1 MTDLDASRR
10 SEGLSGRPIFLL
22 RLTYPS
28 LVDVL
33 LLAELCTLGRT
44 EREKNTQFTTPGSND
59 SAYIS
64 AVCETGN
71 LLKDDSE
78 SLEEETTRVTQTHH
92 IGLSENAPHILTLF
106 LEEPYTPARRGRQER
121 SKITSGAL

>member
-33 LLAELCTLGRT
+33 LLVELRTLGRT
-44 EREKNTQFTTPGSND
+44 ERERERERDKKFTTPGSND

-64 AVCETGN
+64 AVCEIGN
-71 LLKDDSE
+71 LLKDVSE

-92 IGLSENAPHILTLF
+92 HLSLSESAPHILTLF
-106 LEEPYTPARRGRQER
+106 LEEP
-121 SKITSGAL
+121 

>member
-22 RLTYPS
+22 RFAYPS

-33 LLAELCTLGRT
+33 LLAELRTLGRT
-44 EREKNTQFTTPGSND
+44 ERERERDKKFTTPGFND

-64 AVCETGN
+64 AVCEIGN

-78 SLEEETTRVTQTHH
+78 SLEEETTRVTQTHYH
-92 IGLSENAPHILTLF
+92 LGLSENAPHILTLF
-106 LEEPYTPARRGRQER
+106 LEEP
-121 SKITSGAL
+121 